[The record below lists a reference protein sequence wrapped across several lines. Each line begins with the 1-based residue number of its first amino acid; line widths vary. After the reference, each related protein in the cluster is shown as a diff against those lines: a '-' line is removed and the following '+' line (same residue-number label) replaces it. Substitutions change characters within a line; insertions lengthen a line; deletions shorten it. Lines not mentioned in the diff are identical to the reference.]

1 MGTDFVPTGIA
12 TGLSGSIFGKALT
25 TVIVPGA
32 GGAFIPAAGLFYAYG
47 LGANV
52 VFEVLDDSGV
62 WNAPAAAGVSPGLF
76 CSDGV
81 DVRFRNAG
89 GGNQNVV
96 TIKIG

>member
-12 TGLSGSIFGKALT
+12 TGVSGSIFSKALT

-47 LGANV
+47 LGAGII
-52 VFEVLDDSGV
+52 FEVQDDSGV
-62 WNAPAAAGVSPGLF
+62 WNAPAAAGVSPGMF
-76 CSDGV
+76 CSDAV
-81 DVRFRNAG
+81 NVRFRGTA